1 MAAIV
6 HDPEFWLA
14 IAVLIFIGIVW
25 RPAKRML
32 IGGLDARTAR
42 IRQELDAAQH
52 LREEAERTL
61 AEYQRKQREGLA
73 EAEAI
78 IDHAKTE
85 AERIAAQS
93 ARDLEESLQRR
104 RRLAEERIAQQEA
117 RALAEIRLATVDVA
131 ISAARRVIAAE
142 LDEKRGAE
150 LIDAGIAELSHQLQ

>member
-1 MAAIV
+1 MAAII
-6 HDPEFWLA
+6 HDPEFWLT
-14 IAVLIFIGIVW
+14 IAVLVFIGIVW

-32 IGGLDARTAR
+32 IGGLDARTTR
-42 IRQELDAAQH
+42 IRQELDAAQN

-61 AEYQRKQREGLA
+61 AEYQRKQSEGLA

-78 IDHAKTE
+78 IAHAKTE

-131 ISAARRVIAAE
+131 ISAAKRVIAAE
-142 LDEKRGAE
+142 LDERRGAE
-150 LIDAGIAELSHQLQ
+150 LIDAEIAELSHQLR